1 MTSCSDTNR
10 FETIELPKDVSERVF
25 AHFGM
30 KGRGVD
36 PFKTDGSFYNFMDED
51 DRDWCNSMTS
61 NRDFMSY
68 KAKADYVM
76 GCPPPSM
83 FSECLTHAMCLTE
96 EVVLV
101 TTLDRVFERSN
112 VDAMADMGFTVR
124 EVFVLVTDARFPR
137 TACHIAAVRFS
148 KNAGRDAPVQFDKG
162 TVSQPMLD
170 MVI

>member
-1 MTSCSDTNR
+1 MVSCSDTQQFAR
-10 FETIELPKDVSERVF
+10 IELPKDVSERVF
-25 AHFGM
+25 NHFLP

-36 PFKTDGSFYNFMDED
+36 PFKTDDSFYQFMDAE
-51 DRDWCNSMTS
+51 DRDWCNSLTS

-83 FSECLTHAMCLTE
+83 FCECLTHAMCLSD
-96 EVVLV
+96 EVILV
-101 TTLDRVFERSN
+101 TTLDRVFERRN
-112 VDAMADMGFTVR
+112 VDAMADMGFTAR
-124 EVFVLVTDARFPR
+124 EIFVLVSDNRLPR
-137 TACHIAAVRFS
+137 TAYHIVAVRYS
-148 KNAGRDAPVQFDKG
+148 KSAGRDAPVQFDKG